1 MSLHPVALV
10 VAIVVAI
17 ALLSLPRSRLV
28 APFFLVAVFLPLNQG
43 FDVVGLDVTLARFL
57 IFTAWLRFFVRG
69 EVVLD
74 RWRPMDTAVCLWCG
88 IGGVAYVFLWGL
100 PAIVTSMGQIVNYAG
115 TYFLVRL
122 CVTKPSDVANV
133 KKAMMFAAAVLA
145 AFLIVESSTGRNAF
159 AIFGG
164 VPEITEIRDGHLRCQ
179 GPFGHPISAGLFGA
193 SLVPIFFGPIM
204 ARRQRALH
212 AVALACGVVVV
223 VLAASSGPFLAL
235 AGAVAAWCC
244 WPLRRRMRVVAWG
257 IVGLLATLHLVM
269 KAPVWALIARASV
282 FDSSSSWHRLNL
294 LDQFI
299 WRFGEW
305 WLFGTQSTDH
315 WGFYAVDVANN
326 YVRIGVS
333 GGIFTLLAFFLLLRR
348 GFTSIGAAMRA
359 SKSFEEQTLLW
370 GLGGALMAHVVGA
383 FGLSY
388 WDQTTV
394 LFALLLG
401 LISAASSAVVSGRS
415 QAPTSKVVE
424 TPENGLAASRWQIRD
439 ERIDPR

>member
-1 MSLHPVALV
+1 MSLHPAALV

-17 ALLSLPRSRLV
+17 RAAQLAALEAGGAVLPGRRIP
-28 APFFLVAVFLPLNQG
+28 AAQPG
-43 FDVVGLDVTLARFL
+43 IRRRGLDVTLARFL

-88 IGGVAYVFLWGL
+88 IGGRRLRL
-100 PAIVTSMGQIVNYAG
+100 PLGPSGHRHQPGPDRELRRDV
-115 TYFLVRL
+115 FLVRL

-179 GPFGHPISAGLFGA
+179 GPFGSSDQRRPLRSQPGADLFRAHHGA
-193 SLVPIFFGPIM
+193 SSEGPARGGAGVRRRRGRAGGLERSVPG
-204 ARRQRALH
+204 AGRRRRR
-212 AVALACGVVVV
+212 V
-223 VLAASSGPFLAL
+223 VLLA
-235 AGAVAAWCC
+235 
-244 WPLRRRMRVVAWG
+244 LRRRMRAVAWG
-257 IVGLLATLHLVM
+257 IVGVLATLHLVM

-305 WLFGTQSTDH
+305 WLFRHAIDGSL
-315 WGFYAVDVANN
+315 G
-326 YVRIGVS
+326 
-333 GGIFTLLAFFLLLRR
+333 LLRGRRRQQLRAHRRQRRHLHPARLLPAPPR

-401 LISAASSAVVSGRS
+401 LISAASSAVRLGPVAGADAQGRRD
-415 QAPTSKVVE
+415 
-424 TPENGLAASRWQIRD
+424 SR
-439 ERIDPR
+439 ERHRRITVADTR

>member
-1 MSLHPVALV
+1 MSLHPAALV
-10 VAIVVAI
+10 VAIVIAI
-17 ALLSLPRSRLV
+17 ALLTLPRSKLV
-28 APFFLVAVFLPLNQG
+28 TPFFLVAVFLPLNQG
-43 FDVVGLDVTLARFL
+43 FDFAGLDITLARFL

-74 RWRPMDTAVCLWCG
+74 RWRPLDTAMCLWCG
-88 IGGVAYVFLWGL
+88 IGAVAYVLLWGP
-100 PAIVTSMGQIVNYAG
+100 PAFIGAMGQVVNYAG

-122 CVTKPSDVANV
+122 CVTRLSDVVRV

-145 AFLIVESSTGRNAF
+145 VFVAVEASTGRNVF

-193 SLVPIFFGPIM
+193 SLVPIFFGSIM

-212 AVALACGVVVV
+212 ALAVASGVVVV
-223 VLAASSGPFLAL
+223 VLSASSGPFLAL
-235 AGAVAAWCC
+235 GGAVVACCC
-244 WPLRRRMRVVAWG
+244 WPLRRSMRTVCWG
-257 IVGLLATLHLVM
+257 LVGVLGTLHIVM

-305 WLFGTQSTDH
+305 WLVGTQSTDH
-315 WGFYAVDVANN
+315 WGFYAGDVANN

-333 GGIFTLLAFFLLLRR
+333 GGVFTLLAYFLVLRR

-370 GLGGALMAHVVGA
+370 GLGGALMAHVVGS

-401 LISAASSAVVSGRS
+401 LISAATSAVAAGRS
-415 QAPTSKVVE
+415 QAAPPKGAESS
-424 TPENGLAASRWQIRD
+424 ENGVAASRWQIRD

>member
-1 MSLHPVALV
+1 MSLHPAALV

-17 ALLSLPRSRLV
+17 ALLTLPRSRLV

-57 IFTAWLRFFVRG
+57 IFTAWLRFVVRG

-88 IGGVAYVFLWGL
+88 IGGVAYVLLWGL
-100 PAIVTSMGQIVNYAG
+100 PAIVTSLGQIVNYAG
-115 TYFLVRL
+115 TYFMVRL
-122 CVTKPSDVANV
+122 CVTRLADVISV
-133 KKAMMFAAAVLA
+133 KKAMVLA
-145 AFLIVESSTGRNAF
+145 AVVLALFLIVESSTGRNAF

-193 SLVPIFFGPIM
+193 SLVPIFFGPIL
-204 ARRQRALH
+204 ARRQRGLH
-212 AVALACGVVVV
+212 ALALAAGVVVV
-223 VLAASSGPFLAL
+223 VLAASSSPLLAL
-235 AGAVAAWCC
+235 AGAVAAWSC
-244 WPLRRRMRVVAWG
+244 WPLRRSMRTVSWS
-257 IVGLLATLHLVM
+257 IVGVLATLHVVM
-269 KAPVWALIARASV
+269 KAPVWALIARASL

-305 WLFGTQSTDH
+305 WLVGTQSTDH
-315 WGFYAVDVANN
+315 WGFYAGDVANN

-333 GGIFTLLAFFLLLRR
+333 GGVFTLLAFFLVLRR
-348 GFTSIGAAMRA
+348 GFTSIGGAMRA
-359 SKSFEEQTLLW
+359 SKSLEEQALLW
-370 GLGGALMAHVVGA
+370 GLGGALMAHVVGS

-401 LISAASSAVVSGRS
+401 LISAASSAIASGRS
-415 QAPTSKVVE
+415 QAAPAKSVE
-424 TPENGLAASRWQIRD
+424 TSENGFAASRWQIRD
-439 ERIDPR
+439 ERNDAR